1 MSKKKTGAR
10 PAPCRP
16 APALMKPFRDLIA
29 VVKYPNSVYLKHGV
43 DPSDEWGMGNVSRRA
58 VRYSCGCL
66 TRKGHPLA
74 HAHDPA
80 EVELCQRI
88 ATEAAD
94 RLKDFTVD
102 EGARIWPFFAATTTD
117 SAPAKL
123 DEALVRAAFG
133 GTIAPGLNFEV
144 SPLRRRGGHWDQ
156 LDGVQFNLDMVP
168 AEIDTPPD
176 IDKYMRTAWD
186 VFAEWFTNVPG
197 LREHSRVGI
206 GYSDADPGP
215 LKPRMV
221 LALTA
226 AGSLLGA
233 VSYETQA

>member
-10 PAPCRP
+10 PAACRP

-29 VVKYPNSVYLKHGV
+29 VIKYPNSVYLRHGV

-80 EVELCQRI
+80 EVALCQRI

-94 RLKDFTVD
+94 RLKDFTAG
-102 EGARIWPFFAATTTD
+102 EGEQIWPFFAATTTD

-156 LDGVQFNLDMVP
+156 LDGVQLNLDLVP

-176 IDKYMRTAWD
+176 IAKYMRTAWD
-186 VFAEWFTNVPG
+186 VFAEWFTSVPG
-197 LREHSRVGI
+197 LRAHSRVGI
-206 GYSDADPGP
+206 GSSDADPGP

-226 AGSLLGA
+226 AGSVVGV

>member
-1 MSKKKTGAR
+1 MSKKKPEAR

-16 APALMKPFRDLIA
+16 VPALMKPFRDLIA

-43 DPSDEWGMGNVSRRA
+43 DPSGEWGMGNVSTRA

-80 EVELCQRI
+80 EVALCERV

-94 RLKDFTVD
+94 RLKAFTVG
-102 EGARIWPFFAATTTD
+102 EGARVWPFFAAATAD

-123 DEALVRAAFG
+123 DEARVRAAFG
-133 GTIAPGLNFEV
+133 GTIAPGLNFV
-144 SPLRRRGGHWDQ
+144 VAPMRRRGGHWDQ
-156 LDGVQFNLDMVP
+156 LDGAQLTLDAVP
-168 AEIDTPPD
+168 AEIDTPPG
-176 IDKYMRTAWD
+176 IAEYMRTAWD
-186 VFAEWFTNVPG
+186 VFATWFTNVPG

-206 GYSDADPGP
+206 GFSDADPGP

-221 LALTA
+221 LAHTA
-226 AGSLLGA
+226 AGSLVG
-233 VSYETQA
+233 VISYETQA